1 MGENNGKRVKT
12 VKGFDENLKCRDF
25 QYEVGGQYKIEND
38 DPIMLCHNGFH
49 AIAEDQD
56 PISVFEYYPPAFDG
70 KRSRYCEVEV
80 GGNIDTDGIK
90 IAGSEIKVG
99 PEIGVPGIIKAH
111 TDWVKSRTTNK
122 NNTEVENFVIS
133 GDHDA
138 ATAGYRGA
146 ATAGNYGAATAGYCG
161 AATAGENGAATAGDN
176 GAATAGNCGAATAG
190 MNGTAVAG
198 NWGGATAGECGGA
211 IAGNWGGATAGDQ
224 SAATAGDYGAATA
237 GENGAATVGDN
248 GAATAGNCGAATAG
262 DQGAAT
268 AGNHGAATAGN
279 CGAAT
284 AGDHGAATAGD
295 YGAATAS
302 DHGGATA
309 GYRGAATAGEYGT
322 ATAGE
327 YGTATSRG
335 SVSVGTNG
343 VGCVR
348 GTNVKIKGG
357 LGAILM
363 IAVEESNTM
372 EIKEWKTIVVDG
384 QSVKENTWYTLENGN
399 IIEAENTD
407 NTKLTEKIE
416 VNEERL

>member
-1 MGENNGKRVKT
+1 MGESNRKRVKT

-161 AATAGENGAATAGDN
+161 AATAGD
-176 GAATAGNCGAATAG
+176 
-190 MNGTAVAG
+190 
-198 NWGGATAGECGGA
+198 
-211 IAGNWGGATAGDQ
+211 
-224 SAATAGDYGAATA
+224 
-237 GENGAATVGDN
+237 
-248 GAATAGNCGAATAG
+248 
-262 DQGAAT
+262 
-268 AGNHGAATAGN
+268 
-279 CGAAT
+279 
-284 AGDHGAATAGD
+284 
-295 YGAATAS
+295 
-302 DHGGATA
+302 
-309 GYRGAATAGEYGT
+309 
-322 ATAGE
+322 

-335 SVSVGTNG
+335 SVSVGANG

-363 IAVEESNTM
+363 IAVEERNTL
-372 EIKEWKTIVVDG
+372 ECNTLKIKEWKTIVVDG

-399 IIEAENTD
+399 IVEAENTD
-407 NTKLTEKIE
+407 NTKLTEK
-416 VNEERL
+416 

>member
-1 MGENNGKRVKT
+1 MSENNGKRVKT
-12 VKGFDENLKCRDF
+12 VKGFDENLRCRDF

-49 AIAEDQD
+49 AIAEDRD
-56 PISVFEYYPPAFDG
+56 PISVFKYYPPAFDG
-70 KRSRYCEVEV
+70 KRSRYCKVEV
-80 GGNIDTDGIK
+80 GGKTDTDGDK
-90 IAGSEIKVG
+90 IVGSEIKVG

-111 TDWVKSRTTNK
+111 IDWVKSRTTNK
-122 NNTEVENFVIS
+122 NSKEVENLVIS
-133 GDHDA
+133 NDYVV
-138 ATAGYRGA
+138 ATAGD
-146 ATAGNYGAATAGYCG
+146 
-161 AATAGENGAATAGDN
+161 NGAATAGDN

-190 MNGTAVAG
+190 NCGAATVG
-198 NWGGATAGECGGA
+198 NQG
-211 IAGNWGGATAGDQ
+211 
-224 SAATAGDYGAATA
+224 AATAGDY
-237 GENGAATVGDN
+237 
-248 GAATAGNCGAATAG
+248 
-262 DQGAAT
+262 
-268 AGNHGAATAGN
+268 
-279 CGAAT
+279 
-284 AGDHGAATAGD
+284 GAATAGD

-309 GYRGAATAGEYGT
+309 GYRGAATAGDYGT

-343 VGCVR
+343 IGCVR
-348 GTNVKIKGG
+348 GANVKIKGG

-363 IAVEESNTM
+363 IAVEESNTL

-407 NTKLTEKIE
+407 NTKLTEK
-416 VNEERL
+416 

>member
-1 MGENNGKRVKT
+1 MSENNGKRVKT
-12 VKGFDENLKCRDF
+12 VKGFDENLRCRDF

-49 AIAEDQD
+49 AIAEDRD

-70 KRSRYCEVEV
+70 KRSRYCKVEV
-80 GGNIDTDGIK
+80 GGKTDTDGDK
-90 IAGSEIKVG
+90 IVGSEIKVG

-111 TDWVKSRTTNK
+111 IDWVKSRTTNK
-122 NNTEVENFVIS
+122 NSKEVENLVIS
-133 GDHDA
+133 NDYVV
-138 ATAGYRGA
+138 ATA
-146 ATAGNYGAATAGYCG
+146 
-161 AATAGENGAATAGDN
+161 
-176 GAATAGNCGAATAG
+176 
-190 MNGTAVAG
+190 
-198 NWGGATAGECGGA
+198 
-211 IAGNWGGATAGDQ
+211 
-224 SAATAGDYGAATA
+224 
-237 GENGAATVGDN
+237 GDN

-268 AGNHGAATAGN
+268 AGNHGAAIAGDRGAATVGHCGGATAGDHGAATAGN
-279 CGAAT
+279 HGAAT

-295 YGAATAS
+295 HGVATAGNCGAATAGYHGAAITSEYGAATA
-302 DHGGATA
+302 GNCGEATA
-309 GYRGAATAGEYGT
+309 GYRGAATAGDRGA
-322 ATAGE
+322 ATAGDCGAATAGYRGAAIAGNYGAATAGYCGAATAGD

-335 SVSVGTNG
+335 SVSVGANG

-363 IAVEESNTM
+363 IAVEECNIL

-399 IIEAENTD
+399 IVEAENID
-407 NTKLTEKIE
+407 NAKLTEK
-416 VNEERL
+416 

>member
-161 AATAGENGAATAGDN
+161 AATAGDHGAATAGNHGAATAGDH
-176 GAATAGNCGAATAG
+176 GAATAGNC
-190 MNGTAVAG
+190 
-198 NWGGATAGECGGA
+198 
-211 IAGNWGGATAGDQ
+211 
-224 SAATAGDYGAATA
+224 
-237 GENGAATVGDN
+237 

-284 AGDHGAATAGD
+284 AGYHGAATAGD
-295 YGAATAS
+295 CGA
-302 DHGGATA
+302 ATA
-309 GYRGAATAGEYGT
+309 GYRGAATAGNYGA
-322 ATAGE
+322 ATAGYCGAATAGD

>member
-1 MGENNGKRVKT
+1 MSENNGKRVKT
-12 VKGFDENLKCRDF
+12 VKGFDENLRCRDF

-49 AIAEDQD
+49 AIAEDRD
-56 PISVFEYYPPAFDG
+56 PISVFKYYPPAFDG
-70 KRSRYCEVEV
+70 KRSRYCKVEV
-80 GGNIDTDGIK
+80 GGKTDTDGDK
-90 IAGSEIKVG
+90 IVGSEIKVG

-111 TDWVKSRTTNK
+111 IDWVKSRTTNK
-122 NNTEVENFVIS
+122 NSKEVENLVIS
-133 GDHDA
+133 NDYVV
-138 ATAGYRGA
+138 ATAGD
-146 ATAGNYGAATAGYCG
+146 
-161 AATAGENGAATAGDN
+161 NGAATAGDN

-190 MNGTAVAG
+190 NCGAATVG
-198 NWGGATAGECGGA
+198 NQG
-211 IAGNWGGATAGDQ
+211 
-224 SAATAGDYGAATA
+224 AATAGDYGAATA
-237 GENGAATVGDN
+237 GDY
-248 GAATAGNCGAATAG
+248 GAATAGNCGAATVG
-262 DQGAAT
+262 YQGAAT
-268 AGNHGAATAGN
+268 AG
-279 CGAAT
+279 
-284 AGDHGAATAGD
+284 DYGAATAGD

-309 GYRGAATAGEYGT
+309 GYRGAATAGDYGT

-343 VGCVR
+343 IGCVR
-348 GTNVKIKGG
+348 GANVKIKGG

-363 IAVEESNTM
+363 IAVEESNTL

-407 NTKLTEKIE
+407 NTKLTEK
-416 VNEERL
+416 